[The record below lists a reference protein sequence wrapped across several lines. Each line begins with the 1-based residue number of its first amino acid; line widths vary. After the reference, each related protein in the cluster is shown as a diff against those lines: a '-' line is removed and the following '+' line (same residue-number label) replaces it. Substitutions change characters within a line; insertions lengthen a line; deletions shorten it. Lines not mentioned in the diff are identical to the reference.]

1 MTEQGIDLP
10 GALLLAVCAAPEADH
25 AGRFAT
31 LSPSCWRALGLLA
44 EAQRVMPLLRHALRC
59 CGWDARAP
67 AELIAQLDAAHRW
80 QSFYGLRQLASLT
93 RTTALLEAHGIAP
106 VALKGVR
113 LAWRTYPDPALRP
126 LRDLDL
132 LVPRDQA
139 ERAQSLLLAR
149 PDYVHA
155 PWAGHYGM
163 DYDHQLPEIVD
174 TVHDVT
180 IEVHHRLNKT
190 GWREEPALLARMAAE
205 AETLEIGGQKVRVPS
220 VHANLHHLVEHATLH
235 HLFDNG
241 PIVLADLHYAAAE
254 GSVEWPRFLAEA
266 DDLGLARSLRLVAGV
281 AARHGANWM
290 PEGLFDDEAP
300 DPAQLELARAA
311 LLSSVETRRDMAFH
325 RRLRV
330 RTGAPVGPQAALTA
344 ALRPDP
350 VMLAQ
355 GAGTTPQSPWRWLA
369 YPVWLV
375 RRAAQFL
382 ASRAVSGQAERQV
395 ALLDWLNGRSR

>member
-1 MTEQGIDLP
+1 MTEQGAERS
-10 GALLLAVCAAPEADH
+10 GAVLLAVCAAPEADH
-25 AGRFAT
+25 AARFAT
-31 LSPSCWRALGLLA
+31 LSPSGWKTLGVLA
-44 EAQRVMPLLRHALRC
+44 EEQRVMPLLRHALRA

-67 AELIAQLDAAHRW
+67 ADIVAQLDAAHRW
-80 QSFYGLRQLASLT
+80 QSLYGLSQSASLV
-93 RTTALLEAHGIAP
+93 RTVALLEAHGIAP

-113 LAWRTYPDPALRP
+113 LAWGAYPGPALRP

-139 ERAQSLLLAR
+139 ERAQALLLAH
-149 PDYVHA
+149 PDYA
-155 PWAGHYGM
+155 YASWAGRYGI

-174 TVHDVT
+174 SVHDVT

-205 AETLEIGGQKVRVPS
+205 AETIELGGQKVRVPS
-220 VHANLHHLVEHATLH
+220 AHANLHHLVEHATLH

-241 PIVLADLHYAAAE
+241 PIILADLHYIAAE
-254 GSVEWPRFLAEA
+254 GTIDWPRFLEEA
-266 DDLGLARSLRLVAGV
+266 DALGLARSLRLVAGV
-281 AARHGANWM
+281 AARHGATWL
-290 PEGLFDDEAP
+290 PDGLRDTEGP
-300 DPAQLELARAA
+300 DPAQLELAEAA
-311 LLSSVETRRDMAFH
+311 LLRPAEARRELGFL
-325 RRLRV
+325 RRLRA
-330 RTGAPVGPQAALTA
+330 RTGAPVGTRAVLAA

-355 GAGTTPQSPWRWLA
+355 VANTTPQSPRRWLA

-382 ASRAVSGQAERQV
+382 ASRAASGQAERQV
-395 ALLDWLNGRSR
+395 ALLGWLHGGKR